1 LLYRSLLAVWPLK
14 RNTKKSDAYY
24 MIRKRYEEGCQM
36 VEVVKNDDTAKQTV
50 VFPFWWIIILAVI
63 IILPIFLI
71 FLIF

>member
-1 LLYRSLLAVWPLK
+1 
-14 RNTKKSDAYY
+14 

>member
-1 LLYRSLLAVWPLK
+1 MA
-14 RNTKKSDAYY
+14 
-24 MIRKRYEEGCQM
+24 
-36 VEVVKNDDTAKQTV
+36 EVVKNDDTAKHV